1 MQLSNFGLNLVELGQ
16 FAAFLAMTVSLVQG
30 LTPALKQYIGQQR
43 VLELAYSAAIT
54 TFVLTTVGGL
64 VMIDAFVSSNFS
76 VEYVAQHSNLAL
88 PTLYK
93 VTALWGSHEGSL
105 YLWVWILT
113 LYTAIAA
120 WYGRKRYADR
130 LPMILAVQG
139 WLTVGFFGLVLFLSN
154 PFDRM
159 FPVPVDGHDLNPL
172 LQDPGMAFH
181 PPMLYLG
188 YVGYSVPFAFAIAAL
203 LTRWD
208 SAIWTGFIR
217 RWSLVAWF
225 FLTGGII
232 LGGWWAYYELGWGG
246 YWAWD
251 PVENA
256 SFMPWLLGTALLH
269 SITVQDYRRM
279 LHTWN
284 IFLIITTFSLSL
296 LGTFLVRSGVLS
308 SVHAFAV
315 DPGRG
320 VYILSF
326 MTVVLV
332 VSFSIFMAKGRYQQ
346 AKESIASVVS
356 RESLFVWNNVV
367 FTVACVC
374 VLIGTLYPLA
384 LEAISGAKI
393 TVAAPFFNTVMVPLF
408 LLVALLMA
416 AAPLIPWRKANI
428 TRLKQRLW
436 VPVAIASGISVA
448 VALILHPLSWI
459 AMVAVWAVSLGLVV
473 IGKELLRMARARSSQ
488 KQETQFAAMGK
499 VMLRNRRYWGGMTS
513 HLGILVIAI
522 GLTGSGL
529 FRSELSVSMAE
540 GEIIEVGGERIR
552 FDGISQFRKHNYD
565 SIQGTF
571 VILDGNH
578 EVKPERRKY
587 PRQEAPTTETG
598 IHSNMFRDVYV
609 VLSEVVNGR
618 WVVTAYVNPLV
629 QWIWYGGLLAMA
641 GILYS
646 LSSRIQRRNK
656 DEVDTEVAH
665 A

>member
-1 MQLSNFGLNLVELGQ
+1 MQLSNFGLNLVELGH
-16 FAAFLAMTVSLVQG
+16 FAAFLAMAMSLVQG
-30 LTPALKQYIGQQR
+30 LAPLLKKTVGQAR
-43 VLELAYSAAIT
+43 LLDLSVSVAISC
-54 TFVLTTVGGL
+54 FLLTTVGGL
-64 VMIDAFVSSNFS
+64 ILIDAFVSSNFS
-76 VEYVAQHSNLAL
+76 IQYVARHSNTQL
-88 PTLYK
+88 PMLYK

-105 YLWVWILT
+105 YLWAWILT
-113 LYTAIAA
+113 LYTAIVA
-120 WYGRKRYADR
+120 WHGRNRYADR
-130 LPMILAVQG
+130 LPVILAVQG
-139 WLTVGFFGLVLFLSN
+139 WLTVGFFGLILFLSN
-154 PFDRM
+154 PFERL
-159 FPVPVDGHDLNPL
+159 FPVPADGHDLNPL

-217 RWSLVAWF
+217 RWSLVAWA
-225 FLTGGII
+225 FLTGGIM
-232 LGGWWAYYELGWGG
+232 LGAWWAYYELGWGG

-279 LHTWN
+279 MHTWN

-326 MTVVLV
+326 MTIVLV
-332 VSFSIFMAKGRYQQ
+332 VSFSIFMYKARYQQ
-346 AKESIASVVS
+346 AKENIASLLS
-356 RESLFVWNNVV
+356 RESMFVWNNVV

-374 VLIGTLYPLA
+374 VLLGTLYPLA
-384 LEAISGAKI
+384 LEALTGAKI
-393 TVAAPFFNTVMVPLF
+393 TVAAPYFNSVMVPIF
-408 LLVALLMA
+408 LLLAVLMA
-416 AAPLIPWRKANI
+416 SAPMIPWRKANVS
-428 TRLKQRLW
+428 RLKQRSWPPLL
-436 VPVAIASGISVA
+436 IATVITVVSAFVWQ
-448 VALILHPLSWI
+448 PLAWI
-459 AMVAVWAVSLGLVV
+459 AVVATWAVVLGLVV
-473 IGKELLRMARARSSQ
+473 ISAELYRMTIARRKQSQ
-488 KQETQFAAMGK
+488 EALPVAMGR
-499 VMLRNRRYWGGMTS
+499 VLTRNRRHWGGMMS
-513 HLGILVIAI
+513 HLGILVLAI

-529 FRSELSVSMAE
+529 FRSELSVAMAE
-540 GEIIEVGGERIR
+540 GEVIELGGERIR
-552 FDGISQFRKHNYD
+552 FDGVSQFREANYD
-565 SIQGTF
+565 SVQGKF

-578 EVKPERRKY
+578 EVMPERRKY

-598 IHSNMFRDVYV
+598 IHSTSFRDVYV
-609 VLSEVVNGR
+609 VLSEFANGR

-629 QWIWYGGLLAMA
+629 QWIWYGGLLTMLGA
-641 GILYS
+641 LYS
-646 LSSRIQRRNK
+646 LSSRLQRKKPAVNK
-656 DEVDTEVAH
+656 EVAH